1 MAAHRILVAD
11 DDMDALRLVGLML
24 ERKGYEVIT
33 ATSGQQTLD
42 KALETQPELIIL
54 DVMMP
59 DMDGYKV
66 AMQLRKESA
75 TQAIPILMFTAKT
88 AINDKIAGFQAGA
101 DDYLTKPIH
110 PAELITRVE
119 TLLQRKTQTS
129 SELQKG
135 CILAFLPGK
144 GGIGTTTLTINTAI
158 ELKRR
163 YRDKQVVLIELKDG
177 SGAIAMHLGL
187 ATATGN
193 IQTLMEQP
201 ILGLNKESIQATL
214 VQHNTGIHVLLSTPQ
229 PMGTG
234 PAITKE
240 RVRTVL
246 RYLAADYDYLLLD
259 LPPILDEA
267 TTEALRTANKIILTL
282 EPTPIGVNL
291 AKEMMKSLENQAVAD
306 KTQIVLINRVMTTTM
321 PDYKSIEQQF
331 QHGLV
336 ARIPPTPDL
345 AYESIQKG
353 IPMGILQ
360 PEGQISQQVRLVVQS
375 ITKN

>member
-66 AMQLRKESA
+66 TMQLRKESA

-129 SELQKG
+129 SEPQKG
-135 CILAFLPGK
+135 CVLAFLPSK
-144 GGIGTTTLTINTAI
+144 GGIGATALI
-158 ELKRR
+158 VNAALELKRG
-163 YRDKQVVLIELKDG
+163 YPNSQIALVELKDG
-177 SGAIAMHLGL
+177 SGTIAMQLGL
-187 ATATGN
+187 TTTTGN

-214 VQHNTGIHVLLSTPQ
+214 VQHNTGIHVLLSTSQ

-240 RVRTVL
+240 RVRTIL

-267 TTEALRTANKIILTL
+267 TTEALRIANKIVLTL

-291 AKEMMKSLENQAVAD
+291 AKEMLKSLENQAVAE
-306 KTQIVLINRVMTTTM
+306 KTQIALINRVTTATM
-321 PDYKSIEQQF
+321 PDYKNIEQQL
-331 QHGLV
+331 QRTLIGK
-336 ARIPPTPDL
+336 IPPAPEL
-345 AYESIQKG
+345 SYESIQRG
-353 IPMGILQ
+353 TPMVLLQ

-375 ITKN
+375 VTKN

>member
-66 AMQLRKESA
+66 TMQLRKESA
-75 TQAIPILMFTAKT
+75 TQTIPILMFTAKT

-119 TLLQRKTQTS
+119 TLLQRKTQIS

-135 CILAFLPGK
+135 CILAFLPAK
-144 GGIGTTTLTINTAI
+144 GGIGTTTLIVNAAL

-163 YRDKQVVLIELKDG
+163 QPNKQIALVELKDG
-177 SGAIAMHLGL
+177 SGVIAMHLGL
-187 ATATGN
+187 ATTTGN

-201 ILGLNKESIQATL
+201 ILGLNKESIQAAL
-214 VQHNTGIHVLLSTPQ
+214 IQHNTGIHVLLSTAQ

-240 RVRTVL
+240 RVRTIL

-267 TTEALRTANKIILTL
+267 TTEALRVANSIVMTL
-282 EPTPIGVNL
+282 EPTPVGISL
-291 AKEMMKSLENQAVAD
+291 AKEMLKSLESQTVAD
-306 KTQIVLINRVMTTTM
+306 KTQIVLINRTTTTL
-321 PDYKSIEQQF
+321 PDYKTIEQQL
-331 QHGLV
+331 QRV
-336 ARIPPTPDL
+336 PISKIPPAPDL
-345 AYESIQKG
+345 AHESIQKATP
-353 IPMGILQ
+353 IVLLQ
-360 PEGQISQQVRLVVQS
+360 PEGQISQQVQLVIQS
-375 ITKN
+375 IAKN